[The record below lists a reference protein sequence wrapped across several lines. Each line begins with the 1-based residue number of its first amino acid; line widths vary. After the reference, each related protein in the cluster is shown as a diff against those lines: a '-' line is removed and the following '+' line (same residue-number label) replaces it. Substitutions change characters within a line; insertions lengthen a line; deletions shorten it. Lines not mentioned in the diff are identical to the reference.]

1 MTGGVLILRF
11 DFRLGENAPSTR
23 SDLFQASLD
32 MTEWA
37 EQRNALMVIFN
48 EHHGSP
54 DGYLPSPMIMATAAA
69 TRTSKVPISV
79 SALLL
84 LMYDP
89 VKLAEDMITL
99 DHLSG
104 GRVSYTIGLGY
115 RPSEYAMFGI
125 DKAGRGNEIE
135 ERIEVLKRA
144 LTGERFEWHGRII
157 QVTPEPFTPGGPML
171 AYGGGSPAA
180 ARRAARQGMM
190 LVAATSDESLA
201 DVYDAEAIRVGNQ
214 PGMAIIPGEGPSTVF
229 VAEDVEAGWAAY
241 GDYMLHDARMY
252 ADWMGGETRAAT
264 YSAAETVDELRAE
277 AGSYRVLDPDAAVEL
292 VRTHGLLSL
301 QPLCGGMPP
310 DLAWHS
316 LRLIEHEVL
325 PNV

>member
-1 MTGGVLILRF
+1 MLILRF
-11 DFRLGENAPSTR
+11 DFRLGEDAPTTR
-23 SDLFQASLD
+23 SDLFGAALD
-32 MTEWA
+32 MSEWA
-37 EQRNALMVIFN
+37 EQRDAYAVIFN

-54 DGYLPSPMIMATAAA
+54 DGYLPSPLIMATAAA

-79 SALLL
+79 AALLL

-99 DHLSG
+99 DHLSH

-125 DKAGRGNEIE
+125 EQSTRGDEIE
-135 ERIEVLKRA
+135 ERLEVLKRA
-144 LTGERFEWHGRII
+144 LTGERFDWQGRTI

-171 AYGGGSPAA
+171 AYGGGSAAA

-190 LVAATSDESLA
+190 LVAATSDEALA
-201 DVYDAEAIRVGNQ
+201 DVYDAEAIRVGHQ
-214 PGMAIIPGEGPSTVF
+214 PGMAMIPGAGPNSVF
-229 VAEDVEAGWAAY
+229 VAEDVDAGWAAY
-241 GDYMLHDARMY
+241 GEYMLHDARMY
-252 ADWMGGETRAAT
+252 ADWMGGETRAAS
-264 YSAAETVDELRAE
+264 YSAAETVEELRAE
-277 AGSYRVLDPDAAVEL
+277 QGSYRVVDPDGAAEL
-292 VRTHGLLSL
+292 IRTNGLLSL

-325 PNV
+325 TQV

>member
-1 MTGGVLILRF
+1 MLILRF
-11 DFRLGENAPSTR
+11 DFRLGEDAPTTR
-23 SDLFQASLD
+23 SDLFSAALD

-37 EQRNALMVIFN
+37 EQRDALMVMFN

-54 DGYLPSPMIMATAAA
+54 DGYLPSPLIMASAVAA
-69 TRTSKVPISV
+69 RTSTVPINIG
-79 SALLL
+79 ALLL

-99 DHLSG
+99 DHLSN

-115 RPSEYAMFGI
+115 RPAEYEMFGI
-125 DKAGRGNEIE
+125 DQSQRGVIVE

-144 LTGERFEWHGRII
+144 LTGERFEWKGRTIK
-157 QVTPEPFTPGGPML
+157 VTPEPFTPGGPML

-190 LVAATSDESLA
+190 LMAATSDDSLA

-214 PGMAIIPGEGPSTVF
+214 PGMAIVPGAGPTSVF
-229 VAEDVEAGWAAY
+229 VAEDLDAGWDAY
-241 GDYMLHDARMY
+241 GDYMLHDALMY
-252 ADWMGGETRAAT
+252 ADWMGAETRAAS
-264 YSAAETVDELRAE
+264 YSSAETVDELRAE
-277 AGSYRVLDPDAAVEL
+277 HGSYRVVDPDGALEL
-292 VRTHGLLSL
+292 IKSDGILSL

-325 PNV
+325 PRV

>member
-1 MTGGVLILRF
+1 MTRGVLILRF
-11 DFRLGENAPSTR
+11 DFRLGEDAPTTR
-23 SDLFQASLD
+23 SDLFDAALD

-37 EQRNALMVIFN
+37 EQRDALMVIFN

-54 DGYLPSPMIMATAAA
+54 DGYLPSPMILATAAA
-69 TRTSKVPISV
+69 TRTSKVPISIA
-79 SALLL
+79 ALLL

-99 DHLSG
+99 DHLSK

-125 DKAGRGNEIE
+125 DQSTRGDEIE

-144 LTGERFEWHGRII
+144 LTGERFEWNGRTI

-190 LVAATSDESLA
+190 LMAATSDESLA

-214 PGMAIIPGEGPSTVF
+214 PGMAIVPGGGPTTVF
-229 VAEDVEAGWAAY
+229 VAEDIDAGWNAY
-241 GDYMLHDARMY
+241 GEYMLHDARMY
-252 ADWMGGETRAAT
+252 ADWMGGERRAT
-264 YSAAETVDELRAE
+264 SYSAAETVDELRAE
-277 AGSYRVLDPDAAVEL
+277 AGSYQVVDPDDAAEL
-292 VRTHGLLSL
+292 IRTGGILSL

-310 DLAWHS
+310 ELAWHS

-325 PNV
+325 PQV

>member
-1 MTGGVLILRF
+1 MLILRF
-11 DFRLGENAPSTR
+11 DFRLGEDAPTTR
-23 SDLFQASLD
+23 SDLFDAALD

-37 EQRNALMVIFN
+37 EQRDALMVIFN

-69 TRTSKVPISV
+69 TRTTKVPISIA
-79 SALLL
+79 ALLL

-99 DHLSG
+99 DHLSK
-104 GRVSYTIGLGY
+104 GRVGYTIGLGY

-125 DKAGRGNEIE
+125 DQSRRGDEIE

-144 LTGERFEWHGRII
+144 LTGERFEWHGRTI

-180 ARRAARQGMM
+180 ARRAARQGMLLM
-190 LVAATSDESLA
+190 AATSDETLA
-201 DVYDAEAIRVGNQ
+201 DVYDAETIRVGNQ
-214 PGMAIIPGEGPSTVF
+214 PGMAIVPGDGPTTVF
-229 VAEDVEAGWAAY
+229 VSEDVDAGWDAY
-241 GDYMLHDARMY
+241 GEYMLHDARMY
-252 ADWMGGETRAAT
+252 ADWMGAERRAAS

-277 AGSYRVLDPDAAVEL
+277 AGSYQVLDPDGAAEL
-292 VRTHGLLSL
+292 IRTRGILSL

-310 DLAWHS
+310 ELAWHS

-325 PNV
+325 PQV